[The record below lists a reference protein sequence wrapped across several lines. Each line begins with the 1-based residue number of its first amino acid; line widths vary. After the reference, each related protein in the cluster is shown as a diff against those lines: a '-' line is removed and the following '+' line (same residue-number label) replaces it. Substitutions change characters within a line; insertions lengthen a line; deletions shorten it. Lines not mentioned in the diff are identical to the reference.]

1 MALVGVIGPVKASIL
16 AIAQILGAIAAAA
29 VVSGLFPGLPLFR
42 TTLNPTTSVV
52 RGLFIEMFLTAL
64 LIFTI
69 FMLVAERHK
78 ATFLAPIGIGLA
90 LFVAELA
97 GVYFTGGSL
106 NPARSFGPEVAARS
120 FARHHWIYWVGP
132 LLGSLLAL
140 LFYRLVKALEYETAN
155 PDPNADPVNPQFV
168 DASTHSA
175 AHNNRESPSI
185 FL

>member
-1 MALVGVIGPVKASIL
+1 MALVGAVGPVKAIL
-16 AIAQILGAIAAAA
+16 LTIAQILGAIAAAA
-29 VVSGLFPGLPLFR
+29 IVSGLFPGPLLVR
-42 TTLNPTTSVV
+42 TTLNPFTSVL

-69 FMLVAERHK
+69 FMLVAEKHK

-97 GVYFTGGSL
+97 GVWFTGGSL
-106 NPARSFGPEVAARS
+106 NPARSFGPEVVTKS

-132 LLGSLLAL
+132 FLGSLLAL

-155 PDPNADPVNPQFV
+155 PDPNADPESPEFV
-168 DASTHSA
+168 DAPAHSA
-175 AHNNRESPSI
+175 AHNNRKKSI
-185 FL
+185 FLG